1 MTLTRI
7 GTTLVLC
14 AAGLLAACA
23 AKAPATPETNSYSAS
38 DVAATMV
45 VQNKAKVPSGYR
57 AVVKNGVEYYCTKE
71 PVTGS
76 RTETFERCL
85 TEAQMIALREG
96 GQDFL
101 RRQQSRPGD
110 QMQPSNG
117 RMGSNPMSGN

>member
-1 MTLTRI
+1 MTLARI
-7 GTTLVLC
+7 GTTLVVC
-14 AAGLLAACA
+14 AAVGWLAGCA
-23 AKAPATPETNSYSAS
+23 AKTPAASQTNSYSAS

-117 RMGSNPMSGN
+117 RT